1 MANRNELI
9 REIQSIMPTI
19 KRLMH
24 TRTHE
29 LLRQYGISYAQ
40 FELIFTLQRCDTGEA
55 PSAKEIA
62 EQLSLTAG
70 AVSQL
75 IDSLVEQ
82 GLIERQADSQDRR
95 VTRIVLSSK
104 GLDIAKQIHENKHL
118 LMRDVMESLTE
129 EELVIMLKVQRKI
142 AERLQQNK

>member
-1 MANRNELI
+1 MTTRNELI
-9 REIQSIMPTI
+9 REIQAIMPTI

-40 FELIFTLQRCDTGEA
+40 FELVFTLQRCEESVA

-75 IDSLVEQ
+75 VDSLVELQ
-82 GLIERQADSQDRR
+82 LIERQADSQDRR
-95 VTRIVLSSK
+95 ITRIVLSEQGK
-104 GLDIAKQIHENKHL
+104 TIAKQIHENKHL
-118 LMRDVMESLTE
+118 LMRDVMESLSE
-129 EELVIMLKVQRKI
+129 AELVTMLKVQRKM
-142 AERLQQNK
+142 AERLQENN

>member
-9 REIQSIMPTI
+9 REIQAIMPTI

-24 TRTHE
+24 THTHE

-40 FELIFTLQRCDTGEA
+40 FELIFALQRCDAQEV
-55 PSAKEIA
+55 PSAKELA

-129 EELVIMLKVQRKI
+129 EELVIMLKVQRKM